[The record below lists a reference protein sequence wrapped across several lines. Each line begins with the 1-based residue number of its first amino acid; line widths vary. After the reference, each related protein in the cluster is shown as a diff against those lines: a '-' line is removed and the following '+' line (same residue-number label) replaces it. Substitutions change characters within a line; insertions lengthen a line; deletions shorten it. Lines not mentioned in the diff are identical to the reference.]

1 MTSVFSG
8 VCPTLRTVSVASAL
22 VLSQCLLAGC
32 GGDAAPP
39 ADSTTVSDGADG
51 AGASDGAGAGS
62 GSRTTPGP
70 GGRPIQRVSLGGA
83 TTPVEG
89 EGTASAATLSEAE
102 QQENARQALKPLQV
116 VVGQWRGTAR
126 RKNSEGFNFT
136 DEFEWRW
143 DFSGGKPALLMT
155 GSGSTYFKEARISWL
170 PAEQEFELNA
180 IDKDD
185 EPRRYRGQLSEP
197 VRREPGEDK
206 RTHTTFRLT
215 FNQVEPAD
223 DRKLVR
229 VELKQQQ
236 NDRYLLTVYNGSSTP
251 RLYDTI
257 AGQRQGTSFA
267 KADDDYGDREC
278 IVSQGLGTM
287 SVSFQGKTYYVCC
300 SGCRAAFEEEPERWI
315 AKAAA
320 REKAE
325 KK

>member
-1 MTSVFSG
+1 
-8 VCPTLRTVSVASAL
+8 
-22 VLSQCLLAGC
+22 
-32 GGDAAPP
+32 
-39 ADSTTVSDGADG
+39 
-51 AGASDGAGAGS
+51 
-62 GSRTTPGP
+62 
-70 GGRPIQRVSLGGA
+70 
-83 TTPVEG
+83 
-89 EGTASAATLSEAE
+89 
-102 QQENARQALKPLQV
+102 
-116 VVGQWRGTAR
+116 
-126 RKNSEGFNFT
+126 
-136 DEFEWRW
+136 
-143 DFSGGKPALLMT
+143 MT